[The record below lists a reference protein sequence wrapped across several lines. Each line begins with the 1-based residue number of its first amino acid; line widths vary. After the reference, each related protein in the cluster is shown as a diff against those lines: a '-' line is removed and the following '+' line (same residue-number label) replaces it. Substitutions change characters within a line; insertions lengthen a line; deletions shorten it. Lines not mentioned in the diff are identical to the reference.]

1 MTARERFI
9 KIATFERE
17 NDPSFFGIFAWNDAY
32 RRWKKEGMPVNNFEN
47 MKEINMHF
55 LGYQDQVFETI
66 IPNAA
71 VGGMGA
77 LMNPPWVPA
86 LYPLF
91 EQKLLKDE
99 GDTIVQVD
107 YDGAD
112 PLRHAAQ
119 LHGSGK
125 LLYCYYREY
134 QACRGNDRMA
144 DLSVL

>member
-9 KIATFERE
+9 KIAKFERK

-32 RRWKKEGMPVNNFEN
+32 RRWKKEGMPVSNFVN
-47 MKEINMHF
+47 MKDINMHF

-66 IPNAA
+66 SPNAA

-86 LYPLF
+86 LDPLF
-91 EQKLLKDE
+91 EPEVLKDE

-107 YDGAD
+107 YDGAIVKRKKD
-112 PLRHAAQ
+112 YLVFFSMAVIFSYRLYTFFINSYFQ
-119 LHGSGK
+119 L
-125 LLYCYYREY
+125 L
-134 QACRGNDRMA
+134 
-144 DLSVL
+144 